1 MVRRHDLVPRALAS
15 HHRPLSRGEGRPRG
29 LGPQLPLTLPWLGES
44 RLLWLPKPRPSGR
57 VLSRRPEAGERW
69 PRARGI
75 SHPLPLRPLCAPSQS
90 RKKPSESRE
99 QGTTEVRTELP
110 SPKHRWEDGR
120 DRAGAAR
127 HRQHRP
133 HRRPLRPRPPRA
145 GPHGVGWPAGRLT
158 VTPRGASEGSAD
170 TSPGRGRRLAVQ
182 RGGGPAPAPAPARAS
197 PAREGVRGH
206 LRPGG
211 HGDAGQRGLAQDL
224 HAGRGGRRGG
234 QRRRHR
240 RAPQE
245 KGPRGRGVNLC
256 ARRRGAPAAVADG
269 PQARVGAA
277 ETETGRTWYTPGRA
291 PPAGCT
297 HRDGGP
303 ARSGADSAR
312 PIPQRSGESGSA
324 PGAGA
329 RGSARDRSAAAP
341 ERRTPRL
348 PPPLPLRPVDA
359 GRGVQGEVWPV
370 PSVTETSP
378 GPGEATGHNDQDVLG
393 SETLGLQPSSAAMA
407 P

>member
-1 MVRRHDLVPRALAS
+1 MARRHDLVPQALAS
-15 HHRPLSRGEGRPRG
+15 HHRPLSWGEGQPRG

-75 SHPLPLRPLCAPSQS
+75 SHTLPLRPLCAPSQS
-90 RKKPSESRE
+90 RKKPSESRG

-182 RGGGPAPAPAPARAS
+182 RGGGPAPAPAPARARAG

-277 ETETGRTWYTPGRA
+277 ETETGRTWYTPERA

-297 HRDGGP
+297 HRAGGP
-303 ARSGADSAR
+303 AGAGRTQPGRFRREAGRAAARREQARGEAPETALRPPLSAGRHVPLPCSPCGLWTRGGECRGRSG
-312 PIPQRSGESGSA
+312 PC
-324 PGAGA
+324 
-329 RGSARDRSAAAP
+329 
-341 ERRTPRL
+341 
-348 PPPLPLRPVDA
+348 PL
-359 GRGVQGEVWPV
+359 
-370 PSVTETSP
+370 
-378 GPGEATGHNDQDVLG
+378 
-393 SETLGLQPSSAAMA
+393 
-407 P
+407 